1 MIDQLLAQLRTLVT
15 DSDSLPAETRAD
27 LLVHLDAMEAELKEH
42 PESGE
47 PEAGTGV
54 KLHGLARLRASVEEL
69 EASHPDLTALVSR
82 LATQLSNLGI

>member
-1 MIDQLLAQLRTLVT
+1 MIDQLLAQLRTSVAAAET
-15 DSDSLPAETRAD
+15 LPAETRTD
-27 LLVHLDAMEAELKEH
+27 LLAHLDAMEAELKVH

-47 PEAGTGV
+47 ATTPAGAE
-54 KLHGLARLRASVEEL
+54 LHGLAKLRASVEEL